1 MIYKLFVIVFYHNIY
16 KLISFSLSK
25 SSTVLIL
32 MHLTFLS
39 IFLINPA
46 KVLPGPISTKVSTP
60 LLIIFLTLCS
70 HLTGEEICLTKSSF
84 VFEISL
90 TYSPVT
96 FVTYGISNSVKFFPT
111 PQTFFL
117 RQFSKILNETD
128 R

>member
-1 MIYKLFVIVFYHNIY
+1 
-16 KLISFSLSK
+16 
-25 SSTVLIL
+25 

-96 FVTYGISNSVKFFPT
+96 FVTYGISNSVK
-111 PQTFFL
+111 L
-117 RQFSKILNETD
+117 IFSNSTD
-128 R
+128 IFSPAVFKNFE